1 MSLTYWQ
8 MLKKKWNAIENS
20 KISRFLLYI
29 CLAVAMIATML
40 SNVIPNQLDV
50 QLYTFAEEDIQSPI
64 EIVNEKETKEKKV
77 KAAEAI
83 EDEYRVNDN
92 KALNQI
98 ITVEDMFATIEELQ
112 AEEEKHSQTET
123 ETNLETT
130 ESDDPTTENI
140 EKTPSKTIDEKIVFV
155 RKSIPDFIDN
165 EISDQTIQTLIEATE
180 SERSFSMEV
189 AMSAIKNVMSQH
201 IKVSQ
206 IEEKKKEVEPLITSS
221 SLPADLKIALIDLSS
236 SAITSNYIFDAEATK
251 KLQEEAAN
259 NVEPVYIR
267 EGQIIVKKGQFI
279 NKDVLYQLEL
289 VGLLDDDF
297 SPYPY
302 LGLGSLVLLMTAFLI
317 YFLRELNGE
326 EDRENT
332 DLIIYVLLFSLTLV
346 LMKITSLLGG
356 YYPGIMFIV
365 PVALGTMMIKMLI
378 NEQTAIISSIVFA
391 ICGSLLFNESTTSPF
406 NFTFGTYIL
415 VSSLAGVVFL
425 GKRNVKGKILK
436 TGISVALVNAI
447 IVFAILAL
455 SNGQY
460 NLWNVSSQVAF
471 AMLSGFLA
479 AVLTLGLLPFFEA
492 GFGILTSMKLIELS
506 NPNHPLLRKLL
517 METPGTYH
525 HSVVVAN
532 LSEAGCEAVGANG
545 LLARVGSYYHDLGK
559 TKRPH
564 FFIENQ
570 MNMENPHDKISP
582 QLSKTIIIAHPYDGA
597 EMLKEYHLPKEIIEI
612 AEQHHGTTLLKYFY
626 HRALQQS
633 DKNIEESDF
642 RYPGPKA
649 QTRESAIVGIADA
662 VEAAVRSMSKP
673 TPVKIESLVRK
684 IIAERLKDGQFN
696 ECSITLMELETVAKT
711 ICETLQGMFHQRI
724 EYPEEIQKKKV
735 SQA

>member
-1 MSLTYWQ
+1 MSLQYLQ
-8 MLKKKWNAIENS
+8 MLKKKWNEIENS
-20 KISRFLLYI
+20 KISRFLLY
-29 CLAVAMIATML
+29 LALAIVMISMML
-40 SNVIPNQLDV
+40 SNVIPNKLDV
-50 QLYTFAEEDIQSPI
+50 KLYTFAEEDIQSPI
-64 EIVNEKETKEKKV
+64 EIVNEKETLRKKD

-83 EDEYRVNDN
+83 EDQYRFNEN
-92 KALNQI
+92 KVLNQI
-98 ITVEDMFATIEELQ
+98 ITVEDLFATIEELQ
-112 AEEEKHSQTET
+112 TVKEPKTEEKKDKA
-123 ETNLETT
+123 
-130 ESDDPTTENI
+130 ESP
-140 EKTPSKTIDEKIVFV
+140 KTIEEKIDHFRNTVPDTIESEV
-155 RKSIPDFIDN
+155 TDDSIH
-165 EISDQTIQTLIEATE
+165 TLIVASP
-180 SERSFSMEV
+180 SERSFALEV
-189 AMSAIKNVMSQH
+189 ATSAIKTVMNQH
-201 IKVSQ
+201 ITVSQ
-206 IEEKKKEVEPLITSS
+206 IEEKKKEVEPLIASS
-221 SLPADLKIALIDLSS
+221 NLPSRIKTALIDLSS

-251 KLQEEAAN
+251 KLQEEAMN
-259 NVEPVYIR
+259 NVEPVFIR
-267 EGQIIVKKGQFI
+267 EGQILVKKGQFI
-279 NKDVLYQLEL
+279 NKDVLYQLEV
-289 VGLLDDDF
+289 VGLLDDNF

-302 LGLGSLVLLMTAFLI
+302 FGLGTLVVLMSAFMI
-317 YFLRELNGE
+317 YFLKDLKGKE
-326 EDRENT
+326 EQENT
-332 DLIIYVLLFSLTLV
+332 GLIIYVLLFSLTLV
-346 LMKITSLLGG
+346 LLKVTSLLSG
-356 YYPGIMFIV
+356 YYPGITFIV

-378 NEQTAIISSIVFA
+378 NEQIAIVSSIVFA

-415 VSSLAGVVFL
+415 FSSLAGIVFL

-436 TGISVALVNAI
+436 TGIWVALINASV
-447 IVFAILAL
+447 VFVILAL

-471 AMLSGFLA
+471 ALLSGFIS
-479 AVLTLGLLPFFEA
+479 AVLSLGLLPFFEA

-532 LSEAGCEAVGANG
+532 LSEAACEAVGANG

-570 MNMENPHDKISP
+570 MNIENPHDKISP

-597 EMLKEYHLPKEIIEI
+597 EMLKEYHIPKEIIGI

-626 HRALQQS
+626 HRAMKQS
-633 DKNIEESDF
+633 DKSIAESDF

-649 QTRESAIVGIADA
+649 QSRESAIVGIADA

-673 TPVKIESLVRK
+673 TPIKIETLVRK
-684 IIAERLKDGQFN
+684 IIADRLDDGQFN
-696 ECSITLMELETVAKT
+696 ECSITLMELETVTKT
-711 ICETLQGMFHQRI
+711 ICETLQGMFHSRI